1 MIKDLDRYL
10 KTQSTGPWAANRVAA
25 LERSL
30 GELYRILEGK
40 VHSVLSCCA
49 VRGKNSKSSKDVSRE
64 NEDRLSTSDTE
75 HQKAARLQER
85 PERLGVHP

>member
-30 GELYRILEGK
+30 GELSRMLEEKVTLCDIMVAPSILSGGDSYLKGRPDEKGVVPLAPFLETFGDVRI
-40 VHSVLSCCA
+40 VMCY
-49 VRGKNSKSSKDVSRE
+49 
-64 NEDRLSTSDTE
+64 
-75 HQKAARLQER
+75 
-85 PERLGVHP
+85 LGYC